1 MLRRYGDAGL
11 VSSSCDGPARGG
23 RVTGCTRSTIRSPG
37 RSVFIASTHDTHS
50 GAREQA
56 NNVSRPLVCCPTPDP
71 DSRHQRIISAWHPA
85 APSTIRA
92 RPRPRWSSTIRRN
105 SMASLPYELRPA
117 SPNRSSSFNTCTSLT
132 YVLSRLLVAP
142 ACRALGPIDGL
153 PPHPTPKRQDWLRP
167 APVPNAHVGH
177 APAPNAA
184 AWACVR
190 AAPTHHPWASWPL
203 RPPPPAASLRALR
216 SRPIRADVSS
226 GARVRH
232 CPARAP
238 PAPRCRP
245 RSPSP
250 LRPS

>member
-23 RVTGCTRSTIRSPG
+23 RVTGCTRSTIRSPAPRAIG
-37 RSVFIASTHDTHS
+37 IHS
-50 GAREQA
+50 QHARHPFWCARTGEQRLA
-56 NNVSRPLVCCPTPDP
+56 TARLLPHTRPRQ
-71 DSRHQRIISAWHPA
+71 SSSAHPA

-153 PPHPTPKRQDWLRP
+153 PPHPTPKRQDWIRP